1 MIMPLIKLG
10 NWNEINRAETLTE
23 SVYKNEKK
31 QKKTRLV
38 KCLKGCT
45 QWQSE
50 MYIIVL
56 ALLCEIN
63 RKVTG
68 AKRKICW

>member
-1 MIMPLIKLG
+1 MPLIKLG
-10 NWNEINRAETLTE
+10 NSNENNRAETLTE
-23 SVYKNEKK
+23 SVYKNGKK
-31 QKKTRLV
+31 NKARLV
-38 KCLKGCT
+38 KGLKSCT

-63 RKVTG
+63 RKVTS
-68 AKRKICW
+68 AKRKIC

>member
-1 MIMPLIKLG
+1 MPLIKLG
-10 NWNEINRAETLTE
+10 NSNENNRAETLTE
-23 SVYKNEKK
+23 SVYKNGKK
-31 QKKTRLV
+31 KKTRLV
-38 KCLKGCT
+38 KCLKSCT

-63 RKVTG
+63 RKVTS
-68 AKRKICW
+68 AKRKIC